1 MIAFFRQNGYDYR
14 TRSVVQVG
22 DFVEQGSKKQ
32 WGDRGSKQHKG
43 GADIQPLLL
52 IDGWVNFGCDLN
64 ALKAKKPLVDSQAR
78 LSSTVPH

>member
-1 MIAFFRQNGYDYR
+1 MMVAFFRQNGYDYR

-52 IDGWVNFGCDLN
+52 IDG
-64 ALKAKKPLVDSQAR
+64 
-78 LSSTVPH
+78 